1 MSSAH
6 NMQVGQAG
14 EEAVALYLSKR
25 GFKVIER
32 NWYAEQWGELDIVAV
47 KNQTLYFIEV
57 KARLSNQ
64 FGNPEEAVTRSKQ
77 AALKRTALFYSQTH
91 PELPEAFQVDVYS
104 VILDP
109 VTLELKEIELFE
121 DAVRC

>member
-1 MSSAH
+1 
-6 NMQVGQAG
+6 MQVGQAG